1 MSVPLDEPLTGTL
14 RMDASGPLL
23 ACHFPPGGSIVFIEL
38 LRSAPPNAL
47 PDHDAPQ
54 RAFTFLRFEV
64 GKEDGDSLTITEGFF
79 PVSSSNSALC
89 IISTN

>member
-23 ACHFPPGGSIVFIEL
+23 ACHFPPGGPIVFIEL
-38 LRSAPPNAL
+38 LRCAPPDAM

-54 RAFTFLRFEV
+54 RAFTFLRFEL
-64 GKEDGDSLTITEGFF
+64 GKEDGDSVTISQGFW
-79 PVSSSNSALC
+79 PESNSNSALC
-89 IISTN
+89 ITRAN